1 MQTHIKAARSNDQ
14 ARARAFAELSI
25 SEVRFPLVGEA
36 LRDECGADAPAVM
49 ADFPAVALEE
59 AATAFGFQLPGLHIL
74 HASAKVHT
82 SARHNLVTSYL
93 SDRFDEKA
101 SDLIRDRKVK
111 FDLNPLELAMGCYPI
126 LQLALQLYYMHHS
139 PIAPSSS
146 PIVEIAKSVKLLKGT
161 VFNPA
166 RGLDAFFAAHAAAR
180 ADKLDYD
187 YNAVF
192 GHLVHAVNDT
202 SGVSYFK
209 FDDDG
214 LSMLLNWRAWATKT
228 SLDHRQHLALGSA
241 APPYAAADVTRLND
255 GLRRFAEAIDLEQAD
270 REVIATLGTTNAVVA
285 VEETL
290 DT

>member
-1 MQTHIKAARSNDQ
+1 MAEDTSARFERHDEELRGDDDLISAHMGDMSMATPMHNFLGHHDVSSSSASSTAHAPKDLQTHIKAARSNDQ
-14 ARARAFAELSI
+14 ARARAFAVLSI

-59 AATAFGFQLPGLHIL
+59 AATAFGFQLSGLHIL

-146 PIVEIAKSVKLLKGT
+146 PIV
-161 VFNPA
+161 
-166 RGLDAFFAAHAAAR
+166 
-180 ADKLDYD
+180 
-187 YNAVF
+187 
-192 GHLVHAVNDT
+192 
-202 SGVSYFK
+202 
-209 FDDDG
+209 
-214 LSMLLNWRAWATKT
+214 
-228 SLDHRQHLALGSA
+228 
-241 APPYAAADVTRLND
+241 
-255 GLRRFAEAIDLEQAD
+255 
-270 REVIATLGTTNAVVA
+270 
-285 VEETL
+285 
-290 DT
+290 